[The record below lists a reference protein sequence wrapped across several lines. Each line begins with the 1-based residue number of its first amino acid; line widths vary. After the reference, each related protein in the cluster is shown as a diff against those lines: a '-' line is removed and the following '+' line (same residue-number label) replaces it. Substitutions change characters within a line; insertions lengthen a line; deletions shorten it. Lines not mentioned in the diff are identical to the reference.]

1 MAIAGAVTP
10 DTCHGVSPLLC
21 GTGAAFVS
29 NFPILHTM
37 SQRRSLVTATVLATL
52 VGPATILAQP
62 SGATNLPSDSASGP
76 TNLRY
81 KGVTITPIAFFAAEA
96 LYRQRTLQ
104 SDMPS
109 SYNAL
114 PFTHTAQGQ
123 LSELRGS
130 ARQSR
135 LGVLAEGRLTD
146 LTATGY
152 FEGDFLSSGTSSN
165 SNESNSYT
173 FRIRQFWAQAAF
185 KNGFTFT
192 GGQTWSL
199 LAANKQG
206 IVTRGEYVPSTIDA
220 QYVPGFDWAR
230 QFTARVTYRANPNV
244 SIAGSI
250 EEPQTTFTS
259 RGTLNPTVA
268 VLNSQPGGGALNATT
283 NYSYD
288 VAPDAIV
295 KLALDQPG
303 VAHFELKAVGRI
315 FRDRIYTVIPASG
328 TTAASSG
335 GATNY
340 TTTAGGVGA
349 SLFLPIQKK
358 IDIGLNGLYGRGI
371 GRYGSSQI
379 ADATLNEFGQVVPIR
394 AAHGLATIDLHA
406 TTALDIYAYG
416 GIEYAYR
423 TAGVNSAGR
432 GVGYGSALLNNTG
445 CEAELLPTAT
455 NAAAV
460 GTCNADTRSVSQ
472 GAAGFWYR
480 FYRGNRGT
488 VQFGVQY
495 SHTERAT
502 WSSNATALATTGGPT
517 IEPRGTDN
525 MVYTSFRYYLP

>member
-1 MAIAGAVTP
+1 MPA
-10 DTCHGVSPLLC
+10 SRRL
-21 GTGAAFVS
+21 AA
-29 NFPILHTM
+29 
-37 SQRRSLVTATVLATL
+37 ATL
-52 VGPATILAQP
+52 LAAVVGPAALLAQP

-81 KGVTITPIAFFAAEA
+81 KGVTITPIGFFAAEA
-96 LYRQRTLQ
+96 FYRQRTLE
-104 SDMPS
+104 SDVPS

-123 LSELRGS
+123 LSEFRGS

-135 LGVLAEGRLTD
+135 LGVLGEGQLSRV
-146 LTATGY
+146 AVAGY
-152 FEGDFLSSGTSSN
+152 FEGDFLSAGASSN

-173 FRIRQFWAQAAF
+173 FRVRQFWGQAAF

-199 LAANKQG
+199 LAANRQG
-206 IVTRGEYVPSTIDA
+206 IVARGEYVPSTIDA

-230 QFTARVTYRANPNV
+230 QFSARLTYKANPNV
-244 SIAGSI
+244 TVAAAL
-250 EEPQTTFTS
+250 EEPQTTFTT

-268 VLNSQPGGGALNATT
+268 VLANQPGGGALNSIA

-288 VAPDAIV
+288 VAPDAVV
-295 KLALDQPG
+295 KLALDKPG

-315 FRDRIYTVIPASG
+315 FRDRIYTVTTPLGG
-328 TTAASSG
+328 TATNA

-358 IDIGLNGLYGRGI
+358 VDIGLSGLYGRGI

-379 ADATLNEFGQVVPIR
+379 ADATLNAQGQVVPIR
-394 AAHGLATIDLHA
+394 AAHGLATVDLHA
-406 TTALDIYAYG
+406 TKALDIYAYG
-416 GIEYAYR
+416 GGEYAYR
-423 TAGVNSAGR
+423 TADVNTAGR
-432 GVGYGSALLNNTG
+432 GVGYGSGLLNNTG
-445 CEAELLPTAT
+445 CETEGVPGSLSAPTT
-455 NAAAV
+455 
-460 GTCNADTRSVSQ
+460 GTCNADTRFVAQ
-472 GAAGFWYR
+472 GAGGFWYR
-480 FYRGNRGT
+480 FYRGTRGT

-502 WSSNATALATTGGPT
+502 WSSNATATAATDGARVQPLAT
-517 IEPRGTDN
+517 EN